1 MQDRSYFWPSFVDLM
16 TSLFFI
22 MLVMFAI
29 YYVKTQRLL
38 KEKEQKA
45 KEYERIAYLNRLLDP
60 IRKDTKH
67 FKYDPQ
73 YNRYLLTQD
82 VKFVIDRYD
91 INNISDLM
99 VPGQDPAQVW
109 AYLTEAGQTVKTVVE
124 NLYARQQT
132 LNGAK
137 YMVVLT
143 GVASNLGEAD
153 HRHNYDLSYWRA
165 KSLYEFWKRQLNFDL
180 DDPKYHK
187 VLELSIGGV
196 GVGGVDRF
204 TGSRAEEE
212 KNQRIIIQIVP
223 KPVFSN

>member
-16 TSLFFI
+16 TSLFFV

-29 YYVKTQRLL
+29 YFVSTQKLL
-38 KEKEQKA
+38 KEKEKKA

-60 IRKDTKH
+60 IREDTKH
-67 FKYDPQ
+67 FKYDPE

-82 VKFVIDRYD
+82 VKFVTDRHD
-91 INNISDLM
+91 INRFEDLQ
-99 VPGQDPAQVW
+99 VPGQDPEAVW
-109 AYLTEAGQTVKTVVE
+109 VYLRDAGRTVQKVV
-124 NLYARQQT
+124 NDLYAKEKL

-143 GVASNLGEAD
+143 GVASNLGEQD
-153 HRHNYDLSYWRA
+153 HAHNYDLSYWRA
-165 KSLYEFWKRQLNFDL
+165 KSLYEFWKRDLQFDL
-180 DDPKYHK
+180 DNPRYHK

-204 TGSRAEEE
+204 TGSMEEE
-212 KNQRIIIQIVP
+212 KKNQRIIIQIVP
-223 KPVFSN
+223 KPVFDN